1 MTAKQALHERIE
13 HLSEDEAEELLARLD
28 WESTETETLTEEEL
42 AEVLAGKREVAAG
55 ESVDGEEV
63 FRRLNL

>member
-1 MTAKQALHERIE
+1 M
-13 HLSEDEAEELLARLD
+13 SEPFTGTVARGGFHISGNDVYHFDGVLARLVEGD
-28 WESTETETLTEEEL
+28 EEL

-63 FRRLNL
+63 LRKLGL